1 MCLGGRRG
9 TEWRLQFQLSIPTL
23 NLFPKFVFPC
33 KLTSPQAW
41 RVSYLHLSHP
51 NIFVSSCRL
60 SVTQPVRKKAFFSF
74 SKRIQPTIR
83 QLLESGVA
91 LSKAASAAA
100 ADALV
105 NRARARPCHV
115 RRICIKVTA
124 RPWGS
129 ISSTGKECGWGLAPR
144 AAVWVA
150 LCNELQLL
158 PPDLMPLWK
167 YITWTP
173 PGSHPFSF
181 VHLRTGH

>member
-1 MCLGGRRG
+1 MFL
-9 TEWRLQFQLSIPTL
+9 LQIHVPRSFY
-23 NLFPKFVFPC
+23 N
-33 KLTSPQAW
+33 A
-41 RVSYLHLSHP
+41 SHP
-51 NIFVSSCRL
+51 NISYFLAVYPSHIQCVKGHL
-60 SVTQPVRKKAFFSF
+60 CFFKKN
-74 SKRIQPTIR
+74 PTC

-100 ADALV
+100 ADVLV
-105 NRARARPCHV
+105 NRAWARPRYA

-124 RPWGS
+124 CPWGS
-129 ISSTGKECGWGLAPR
+129 ISSTGEECGWGLAPR

-150 LCNELQLL
+150 LCNELPLL

-173 PGSHPFSF
+173 LPNPHPPPPGSHPFSF